1 MKLEDEAKQFLRD
14 KVTSP
19 DELRQELIELLK
31 QFIEE
36 LEKKGL

>member
-14 KVTSP
+14 KVKSP
-19 DELRQELIELLK
+19 DELRYELIELLK
-31 QFIEE
+31 KFIEE